1 MKQRIL
7 NNNKPVKQSF
17 AFVVGIFLNTDSIT
31 NKDPDKTTDES
42 NPRVPNRANRNLV

>member
-17 AFVVGIFLNTDSIT
+17 AFVVGTFLNTASVT
-31 NKDPDKTTDES
+31 NREPDNTTDENS
-42 NPRVPNRANRNLV
+42 PRVPNRANRNLV